1 MNQVEPVPTGRE
13 PSQVASDIHLTSD
26 WFQFAIGLK
35 EYVRQ
40 TEEEIKFALSER
52 ITHLLGQIERM
63 ENKLREVNKFSIGVN
78 TSDIVNLNVGGQT
91 VQVGKQLLMRAKES
105 QLAHLFAN

>member
-1 MNQVEPVPTGRE
+1 MSIAEPVPTGRALPTDAMTDE
-13 PSQVASDIHLTSD
+13 KLTSD

-40 TEEEIKFALSER
+40 TEQEINEALSVK
-52 ITHLLGQIERM
+52 IKHLLGQIERM
-63 ENKLREVNKFSIGVN
+63 ENKLREVNKFSMGVN

-91 VQVGKQLLMRAKES
+91 V
-105 QLAHLFAN
+105 